1 MCNITIEYVKPIINI
16 LSALLTPTIAIIS
29 TIFICQQKN
38 IQRRQH
44 LVEVFKLRIDH
55 IKFFFNSWGSF
66 NTYINYIPNYK
77 AQIIAQNNNQEY
89 IISSMEQ
96 VFAELY
102 KHNLST
108 KMLFNEELFDIESN
122 FINSLRNNIP
132 SRGQDWTIYNI
143 LESYEDSRNKFN
155 ELYEKYVEI
164 LNKDNI
170 ISKN

>member
-1 MCNITIEYVKPIINI
+1 MCNITIEDVKPIINI
-16 LSALLTPTIAIIS
+16 LSALLTPTIAIFS

-38 IQRRQH
+38 IQRKQH
-44 LVEVFKLRIDH
+44 LIEIFKLRIEH
-55 IKFFFNSWGSF
+55 IKFFFNSWGNF

-108 KMLFNEELFDIESN
+108 KMLFKQIMM
-122 FINSLRNNIP
+122 
-132 SRGQDWTIYNI
+132 
-143 LESYEDSRNKFN
+143 
-155 ELYEKYVEI
+155 
-164 LNKDNI
+164 
-170 ISKN
+170 SKNCQILFKMLFGKIYQVQIKIGKL

>member
-1 MCNITIEYVKPIINI
+1 
-16 LSALLTPTIAIIS
+16 
-29 TIFICQQKN
+29 
-38 IQRRQH
+38 
-44 LVEVFKLRIDH
+44 
-55 IKFFFNSWGSF
+55 
-66 NTYINYIPNYK
+66 
-77 AQIIAQNNNQEY
+77 
-89 IISSMEQ
+89 MEQ

-155 ELYEKYVEI
+155 ELYKKYVEI

-170 ISKN
+170 ISKS

>member
-1 MCNITIEYVKPIINI
+1 MCNITIENVKPIINI

-55 IKFFFNSWGSF
+55 IKFFFNSWSNF

>member
-1 MCNITIEYVKPIINI
+1 MCNITIEDIKPIINI
-16 LSALLTPTIAIIS
+16 LSALLTPTIAIFS

-38 IQRRQH
+38 IQRKQH
-44 LVEVFKLRIDH
+44 LIEIFKLRIEH
-55 IKFFFNSWGSF
+55 IKFFFNSWGNF
-66 NTYINYIPNYK
+66 NTFINYIPNYK

-108 KMLFNEELFDIESN
+108 KMLFNDELYDMESD

-132 SRGQDWTIYNI
+132 SRGQDWTTYNI
-143 LESYEDSRNKFN
+143 QESYEVCRSKFN
-155 ELYEKYVEI
+155 ELYEKYVEL
-164 LNKDNI
+164 LNKNNI
-170 ISKN
+170 IDKK

>member
-1 MCNITIEYVKPIINI
+1 MCNITIENVKPIINI

-38 IQRRQH
+38 IQHRQH

-55 IKFFFNSWGSF
+55 IKIFFNSWSSF

-155 ELYEKYVEI
+155 ELYKKYVEI

-170 ISKN
+170 ISKS